1 MFASA
6 TSGDR
11 HNNNKF
17 SHCSKSNIS
26 AVLDA
31 ITDGR
36 KPNCFTESNGA
47 FCGNKIVEEG
57 EECDCGFDD
66 HECDEQC
73 CYPRKSDDLSEEENK
88 RNRCVNFPGKVTQTC
103 VGGLRLNLNPLYH
116 RADAGVR
123 LRLLLG
129 KESTTV
135 GGSLIIVRSVAHYFR
150 PTVEPFLTVEL
161 LDGNQKG

>member
-66 HECDEQC
+66 NECAEQC
-73 CYPRKSDDLSEEENK
+73 CYPRKSVDLSEEENK
-88 RNRCVNFPGKVTQTC
+88 LNRCEVCNIFIFSNFI
-103 VGGLRLNLNPLYH
+103 
-116 RADAGVR
+116 R
-123 LRLLLG
+123 LRTELDNYKLVLVAFR
-129 KESTTV
+129 KE
-135 GGSLIIVRSVAHYFR
+135 
-150 PTVEPFLTVEL
+150 
-161 LDGNQKG
+161 

>member
-66 HECDEQC
+66 HECAEQC
-73 CYPRKSDDLSEEENK
+73 CYPRKSANLNEEENK
-88 RNRCVNFPGKVTQTC
+88 RNRCEQKCKRAN
-103 VGGLRLNLNPLYH
+103 VGLEFVYSWG
-116 RADAGVR
+116 
-123 LRLLLG
+123 
-129 KESTTV
+129 
-135 GGSLIIVRSVAHYFR
+135 
-150 PTVEPFLTVEL
+150 
-161 LDGNQKG
+161 